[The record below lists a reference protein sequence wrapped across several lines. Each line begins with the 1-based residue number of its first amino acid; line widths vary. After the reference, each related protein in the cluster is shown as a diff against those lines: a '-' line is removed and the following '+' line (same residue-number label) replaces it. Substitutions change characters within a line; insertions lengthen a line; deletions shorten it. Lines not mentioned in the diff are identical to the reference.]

1 MFKVVYHFYNIR
13 LSCHNYIDG
22 NPPPDPT
29 GAPTLIKQKHPGL
42 FSVDLSD
49 ATPSLQSSATSNSP
63 VAFLFQF
70 EDVNT
75 QDLYFNW
82 TVRLNRQFLQSSLTW
97 ICLDIALSIPSI
109 LF

>member
-1 MFKVVYHFYNIR
+1 MCSKVVYHFYIR
-13 LSCHNYIDG
+13 LSCIDG
-22 NPPPDPT
+22 NPPPDPN
-29 GAPTLIKQKHPGL
+29 GAPTLIKQKYPGL

-49 ATPSLQSSATSNSP
+49 ATPSLQSNATPNSP

-82 TVRLNRQFLQSSLTW
+82 TVRLNHQFCNLVRHGS
-97 ICLDIALSIPSI
+97 A
-109 LF
+109 